1 MPFKSKAQR
10 RKFYA
15 MASRGEISPKVVKE
29 WEDATPKNKKLP
41 ERIMKKKAFWEGF
54 AKKAQTYVSAPSQPG
69 MHERSLLWNDLHGV
83 DPRTPEDAQVASAVD
98 LITLP
103 ADVEG
108 ASCMNCVNFRMLDPD
123 LGSGFCMNP
132 DIKQDVTVRMHC
144 SQWDNPAVARSWED
158 VGTQMP
164 IAPEGA
170 DEITPDGIM
179 ADFQNPEVV
188 GNPGTGGQ
196 DVASESAPAPQNEIK
211 SAPESDKKPK
221 EKKTDGHTV
230 NINVGEK
237 KTAALF
243 KSAWNSHMAIK
254 RLGQRRV
261 KSVSKFIDKAF
272 Q

>member
-29 WEDATPKNKKLP
+29 WEDATPKTKKLP
-41 ERIMKKKAFWEGF
+41 ERVMKKKAFWGGF
-54 AKKAQTYVSAPSQPG
+54 VKKAQTYVSAPNQAG
-69 MHERSLLWNDLHGV
+69 MHERSLLWNDLQGV
-83 DPRTPEDAQVASAVD
+83 DPRTPEDSQVAAAVD

-103 ADVEG
+103 ADTEG

-144 SQWDNPAVARSWED
+144 SQWDNPAIVRSWED

-164 IAPEGA
+164 LAPEGA
-170 DEITPDGIM
+170 GQVTADGIM
-179 ADFQNPEVV
+179 ADFQNPE
-188 GNPGTGGQ
+188 GQ
-196 DVASESAPAPQNEIK
+196 DVAAEQAPAPQDEVK
-211 SAPESDKKPK
+211 AEPEKKPK
-221 EKKTDGHTV
+221 EKKPAGHTV

-243 KSAWNSHMAIK
+243 KTAWNSHMAIK
-254 RLGQRRV
+254 RLGQKRV
-261 KSVSKFIDKAF
+261 KSVSKYIDKAF

>member
-15 MASRGEISPKVVKE
+15 MASSGEISPKVVKE

-41 ERIMKKKAFWEGF
+41 EKVMKKKAFWDGF
-54 AKKAQTYVSAPSQPG
+54 VKKAQTYVSAPNQAG
-69 MHERSLLWNDLHGV
+69 MHERSLLWNDLQGV
-83 DPRTPEDAQVASAVD
+83 DPRTPEDAQVAQAVD

-123 LGSGFCMNP
+123 LGSGFCMSP

-144 SQWDNPAVARSWED
+144 SQWDNPSVVRSWED

-164 IAPEGA
+164 VAPEGA
-170 DEITPDGIM
+170 EQVTADGIM
-179 ADFQNPEVV
+179 ADFQNPE
-188 GNPGTGGQ
+188 GQ
-196 DVASESAPAPQNEIK
+196 DAAPEQAPAPQNEVT
-211 SAPESDKKPK
+211 SEPAEKKPK

-237 KTAALF
+237 KTAGIF
-243 KSAWNSHMAIK
+243 KAAWNSHMAIK
-254 RLGQRRV
+254 RLGQKRV
-261 KSVSKFIDKAF
+261 KSVSKYIDKAF